1 MRRLMLVIVLSVL
14 TGVWVNAQIK
24 QAGTLTAEVAAF
36 RLQGNESTA
45 LVMLQIDSMSAEE
58 WKRETKDT
66 NLIRLSTPI
75 YKNLVVYPEAWAKH
89 HKSPEFCLEDAQ
101 GVRECWPFAEAMRR
115 VRSEAKTP

>member
-1 MRRLMLVIVLSVL
+1 MRRLIFVIALSL
-14 TGVWVNAQIK
+14 LAGVWAHAQVK
-24 QAGTLTAEVAAF
+24 LSETVQVAAF

-101 GVRECWPFAEAMRR
+101 GARECWPFAEAMRR
-115 VRSEAKTP
+115 IRSEAKTP